1 MKKLFVLL
9 AVFVLAF
16 AAVTPAFAAGQG
28 PGQGQGSQKGPR
40 GTFALVGTISAI
52 GSNTVT
58 VQVIRGNNLVKPYI
72 GQQLTVT
79 VSAATRY
86 LFKDGTTSTPITFAD
101 LKVGDPVSANGTVAN
116 GVWTAKR
123 ITVGASLSCLP

>member
-1 MKKLFVLL
+1 
-9 AVFVLAF
+9 
-16 AAVTPAFAAGQG
+16 
-28 PGQGQGSQKGPR
+28 
-40 GTFALVGTISAI
+40 SAI

-58 VQVIRGNNLVKPYI
+58 IQVYRGNNLVKPYI

-79 VSAATRY
+79 VTSATRY
-86 LFKDGTTSTPITFAD
+86 LFKGGTTTTPITLTD

-116 GVWTAKR
+116 GVWTTKR

>member
-9 AVFVLAF
+9 AVFALAF
-16 AAVTPAFAAGQG
+16 AAVTPVFAARQG
-28 PGQGQGSQKGPR
+28 PGHGQGSQKGPR
-40 GTFALVGTISAI
+40 GTFAMTGYITAI

-58 VQVIRGNNLVKPYI
+58 IQVYRGNNLVKPYL
-72 GQQLTVT
+72 GQSLKVTVT
-79 VSAATRY
+79 AATRY
-86 LFKDGTTSTPITFAD
+86 LFKDGTTTTPITFTD

-116 GVWTAKR
+116 GIWTTKR

>member
-1 MKKLFVLL
+1 MKKLIVLL
-9 AVFVLAF
+9 VVLALAF

-28 PGQGQGSQKGPR
+28 PGKGQGSQKGPR

-72 GQQLTVT
+72 GTPVTVT
-79 VSAATRY
+79 VSSATRY
-86 LFKDGTTSTPITFAD
+86 LYRDGTTTTITFAD
-101 LKVGDPVSANGTVAN
+101 LKVGQPVSVNGTLAN
-116 GVWTAKR
+116 NVWNAAR

>member
-1 MKKLFVLL
+1 MNKLFVLL
-9 AVFVLAF
+9 AVFALAF

-58 VQVIRGNNLVKPYI
+58 IQVYRGNNLVKLYI

-79 VSAATRY
+79 VNAATRI
-86 LFKDGTTSTPITFAD
+86 LFKNGTTTTPITFTD

-116 GVWTAKR
+116 GVWTTKR

>member
-1 MKKLFVLL
+1 MKKLIVLL
-9 AVFVLAF
+9 AVFALAF
-16 AAVTPAFAAGQG
+16 AAVTPAFTAGQG
-28 PGQGQGSQKGPR
+28 PGKGQGSQKGPR
-40 GTFALVGTISAI
+40 GTFAMTGYITAI

-58 VQVIRGNNLVKPYI
+58 IQVYRGNNLVKPYI
-72 GQQLTVT
+72 GQTLTVT
-79 VSAATRY
+79 VTSSTRY
-86 LFKDGTTSTPITFAD
+86 IFKNGTTSTPIKFTD

>member
-9 AVFVLAF
+9 AVFALAF
-16 AAVTPAFAAGQG
+16 AAVTPAFAARQG
-28 PGQGQGSQKGPR
+28 PGGGQGSPKGPR

-58 VQVIRGNNLVKPYI
+58 IQVYRGNNLVKPYI

-79 VSAATRY
+79 VTSATLY
-86 LFKDGTTSTPITFAD
+86 LFKDGTTTTPITFAD

-116 GVWTAKR
+116 GIWTTRR

>member
-1 MKKLFVLL
+1 ML
-9 AVFVLAF
+9 AVFALAF

-40 GTFALVGTISAI
+40 GTFALVGMISAI

-58 VQVIRGNNLVKPYI
+58 IQVIRGNNLVKPYI

-79 VSAATRY
+79 VNAATRY
-86 LFKDGTTSTPITFAD
+86 LFKDGTTTTPIKFTD

-116 GVWTAKR
+116 GVWTTKR

>member
-40 GTFALVGTISAI
+40 GTFAMTGYITAI

-58 VQVIRGNNLVKPYI
+58 IQVYRGNNLVKPYI
-72 GQQLTVT
+72 GQSLTVT
-79 VSAATRY
+79 VTAATRY
-86 LFKDGTTSTPITFAD
+86 LFKDGTTSTSITFAD
-101 LKVGDPVSANGTVAN
+101 LEVGDPVSANGTVAN

-123 ITVGASLSCLP
+123 ITVGANLACLP